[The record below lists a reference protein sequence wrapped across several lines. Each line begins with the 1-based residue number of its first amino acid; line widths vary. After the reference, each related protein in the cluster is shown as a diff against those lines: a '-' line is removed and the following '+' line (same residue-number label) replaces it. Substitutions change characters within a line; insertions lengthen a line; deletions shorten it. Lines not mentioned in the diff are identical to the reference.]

1 MTVKTTPAKS
11 IIIKAPARQK
21 FEPEELTRII
31 GEVLA
36 SINCLACFSGYDIS
50 FVNEVQL
57 GIDADLNLV
66 PATVELSA

>member
-1 MTVKTTPAKS
+1 
-11 IIIKAPARQK
+11 
-21 FEPEELTRII
+21 
-31 GEVLA
+31 VLA